1 MHAAVHTEITASQS
15 VGGSMRALKQGRVH
29 EAAGVSENKRV
40 SDWHAKASCPPA
52 DVGMGMRGAKPD
64 HSRTLREA
72 DSQAACPTLAEQVT
86 PHSFN
91 CQTPAVCAQSTQS
104 RSRKPAE
111 PPTSLTHSLSLSLSL
126 ALLLSP
132 RMKAFLSCELSL
144 SLSGRSASMPACS
157 CNPSRPNPVPSDA
170 PPPFLFLFFFF
181 SFPFHSLYP
190 NIQCH
195 PVAPALT
202 MPVPRNGREGARVH
216 ALFRPFHA
224 INTGRSLGSPLSLS
238 LPPFFLGSAISTH

>member
-1 MHAAVHTEITASQS
+1 
-15 VGGSMRALKQGRVH
+15 MRALKQGRVH

-144 SLSGRSASMPACS
+144 SLSRVVLHRCPRAVAI
-157 CNPSRPNPVPSDA
+157 RPVPIQCRRM
-170 PPPFLFLFFFF
+170 LLRLFFFF
-181 SFPFHSLYP
+181 SFSFHSLFIP
-190 NIQCH
+190 STPTFNASPWRRPLQCQYH
-195 PVAPALT
+195 GT
-202 MPVPRNGREGARVH
+202 GEKARGFMRCSG
-216 ALFRPFHA
+216 LS
-224 INTGRSLGSPLSLS
+224 TRSTRADHSDRLSPSLS
-238 LPPFFLGSAISTH
+238 LLFFWGSAISTH